1 MRISA
6 DEKFNNFTVCSHD
19 SLKNLTLKRPVEKCP
34 LEPLTHK
41 AFRAVGL
48 RNPVASQ
55 ED

>member
-1 MRISA
+1 MSFV
-6 DEKFNNFTVCSHD
+6 EVKKLNKFTVRSHNP
-19 SLKNLTLKRPVEKCP
+19 LKNLTLKRPIEKCP

>member
-1 MRISA
+1 MRILEVKKMS
-6 DEKFNNFTVCSHD
+6 EFTVCSYD
-19 SLKNLTLKRPVEKCP
+19 SLKNLTLKRPVGKCP